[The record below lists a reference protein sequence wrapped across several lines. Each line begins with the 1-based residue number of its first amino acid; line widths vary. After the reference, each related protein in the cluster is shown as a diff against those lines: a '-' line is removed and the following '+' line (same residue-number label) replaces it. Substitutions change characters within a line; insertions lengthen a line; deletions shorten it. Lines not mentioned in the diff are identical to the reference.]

1 MSDAVLVNPQEYD
14 VDLHD
19 VYAGF
24 MGYFERKGIPW
35 YKASYSSYFTSFN
48 EFLSFGWSA
57 IVVTDKRTGKG
68 HVTVKGGSGSTS
80 TGGTTNGYSSGGAVG
95 QFARMIKTRLVAPG

>member
-1 MSDAVLVNPQEYD
+1 MRHLPLVAAAFFLPLTGSESSTFN
-14 VDLHD
+14 
-19 VYAGF
+19 
-24 MGYFERKGIPW
+24 R

-95 QFARMIKTRLVAPG
+95 QFARMIKTRSVAPG